1 MENEFDFVVGYPRLF
16 SKTTA
21 LRRLL
26 KAEKIQRQHFLYV
39 GDEVRNVEI
48 AQIAAESLL
57 APAVSRR
64 GILRR
69 CDGCWQITPF
79 AENEMRLLPTF
90 TSPPPCRQARLFDLA
105 GPEHDAIALPYLV
118 SSWVRHQHKGV
129 RHDWR

>member
-57 APAVSRR
+57 APARFR
-64 GILRR
+64 GEES
-69 CDGCWQITPF
+69 F
-79 AENEMRLLPTF
+79 AGVTDAGR
-90 TSPPPCRQARLFDLA
+90 SPRSL
-105 GPEHDAIALPYLV
+105 
-118 SSWVRHQHKGV
+118 KMK
-129 RHDWR
+129 